1 MVRLIADLPA
11 SCPAL
16 GSVVASSAIVDYKA
30 QAPGQALFLGRLR
43 RAESFL
49 MSKLKTK
56 RAAAK
61 RFRFTGTGKPVR
73 NHAHHRHYLSVK
85 SQQQKVATR
94 GTTLVADADVR
105 MVRRMLPYGS

>member
-1 MVRLIADLPA
+1 
-11 SCPAL
+11 
-16 GSVVASSAIVDYKA
+16 
-30 QAPGQALFLGRLR
+30 
-43 RAESFL
+43 

-73 NHAHHRHYLSVK
+73 NHANHRHYLSNK
-85 SQQQKVATR
+85 PKQAKLGTR
-94 GTTLVADADVR
+94 GTTLVAAADAR

>member
-1 MVRLIADLPA
+1 MP
-11 SCPAL
+11 
-16 GSVVASSAIVDYKA
+16 K
-30 QAPGQALFLGRLR
+30 
-43 RAESFL
+43 
-49 MSKLKTK
+49 MKTHK
-56 RAAAK
+56 GAAK

-85 SQQQKVATR
+85 SQQQKVGTR